1 MKTLDLQE
9 AAAFLR
15 MNPETLRQKTKA
27 GIIPGAK
34 PGKSWVY
41 VEEDLIDFIRSQYT
55 VPAEQVVQVAGK
67 EVIPCHL
74 PAKARKAFG
83 TSVSQ
88 SQMESEYN
96 AALGLPT
103 AD

>member
-41 VEEDLIDFIRSQYT
+41 VEEDLIAFLRSQYAG
-55 VPAEQVVQVAGK
+55 PAEPVRVTDANEEAICHSTVEARRGGSASPRRTVK
-67 EVIPCHL
+67 EY
-74 PAKARKAFG
+74 
-83 TSVSQ
+83 
-88 SQMESEYN
+88 E
-96 AALGLPT
+96 AALGLKT
-103 AD
+103 A